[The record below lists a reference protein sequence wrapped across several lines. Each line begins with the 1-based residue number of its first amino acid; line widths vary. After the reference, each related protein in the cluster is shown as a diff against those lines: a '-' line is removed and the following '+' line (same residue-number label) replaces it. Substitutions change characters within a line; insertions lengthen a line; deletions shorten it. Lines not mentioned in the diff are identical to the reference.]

1 MLEAHEDAIK
11 RMRQIQDS
19 DLQKVLER
27 VREMRREEE
36 MEIVRL

>member
-11 RMRQIQDS
+11 RMRKIQDS